1 MIATL
6 QTFVA
11 DGGLAVFLILVTL
24 AAVFIFLALIDF
36 SRAFFFLMTAESDRR
51 MANTVLANSLMAERS
66 DVTLNDFRTYN
77 IRVFETSSTE
87 RLESSLLAIIVSLV
101 LVALDLWFGSYAEPV
116 RYGVPLLVPIAALG
130 PFRITWILFWALVT
144 FFIGMIGIILSRY
157 SRNGVSRWTK
167 LTDNEV
173 YLEAERVAQR
183 LKKKWRVRLE
193 RVRSRMH
200 RQRR

>member
-1 MIATL
+1 
-6 QTFVA
+6 
-11 DGGLAVFLILVTL
+11 
-24 AAVFIFLALIDF
+24 
-36 SRAFFFLMTAESDRR
+36 

-173 YLEAERVAQR
+173 YLEAERVASQHPIEVKKTFEEAMSLLLAAR
-183 LKKKWRVRLE
+183 TGDPEAQEEVARATRKSEEQNAQAAKIMQILKVTVIVVMIIDAL
-193 RVRSRMH
+193 VFLLL
-200 RQRR
+200 